1 MARTAASNS
10 ASAAWQEVGE
20 ALERA
25 VIASPLERL
34 HKDLAFRRRTHFKGK
49 QIERINQAVRGV
61 LEVFGSALAHAP
73 RQGGVI
79 VDFVGLEM
87 DFGQVFGL
95 AARPRDLCDPFAA
108 GDALA
113 LLQVFN
119 VMKIEV
125 KETPEKE
132 VGPRGEIDPPRGA
145 HDNQRPLA
153 PPPQTGDQP
162 PPH

>member
-25 VIASPLERL
+25 VIAYPLERL
-34 HKDLAFRRRTHFKGK
+34 HKDLAFRGRTHFKGK
-49 QIERINQAVRGV
+49 QIERINQAVRGG

-119 VMKIEV
+119 VMKVEVIVSRVVEVRARGQIELRARV
-125 KETPEKE
+125 
-132 VGPRGEIDPPRGA
+132 
-145 HDNQRPLA
+145 HDQ
-153 PPPQTGDQP
+153 
-162 PPH
+162 